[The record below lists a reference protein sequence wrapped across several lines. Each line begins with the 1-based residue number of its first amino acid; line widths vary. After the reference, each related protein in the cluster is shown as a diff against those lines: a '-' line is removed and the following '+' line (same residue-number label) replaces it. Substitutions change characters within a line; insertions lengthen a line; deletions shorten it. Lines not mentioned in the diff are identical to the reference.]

1 MANQAT
7 RQLVGSTKLGF
18 RVPSELV
25 IRYREITKSAGIAG
39 AFSSRLPASMSSEP
53 PSVPRLPERT
63 GKATAA
69 EELGRM
75 GIPARGLSR
84 ELAAAYLGISAGT
97 FDALVAEGLLPSPKR
112 LKRRRIWDRLAL
124 DRAFAM
130 IPDENGI
137 IIASDEPDDIWS
149 QAAV

>member
-1 MANQAT
+1 
-7 RQLVGSTKLGF
+7 
-18 RVPSELV
+18 
-25 IRYREITKSAGIAG
+25 
-39 AFSSRLPASMSSEP
+39 
-53 PSVPRLPERT
+53 
-63 GKATAA
+63 
-69 EELGRM
+69 M